1 MPQDPERTLR
11 TLAALRMRVTLMLL
25 LAVLNLSGCSFIY
38 LNPPGG
44 GDGCTTSYEDPWL
57 DAGLTG
63 GLGFATGVAYLMR
76 GFSGFGQAPVDRGGS
91 DGMDSADLL
100 LAATATA
107 AASSVYG
114 FSSATRCRDRLTQG
128 RGLLKPN
135 REASAARPE
144 LERDSLARSCLEGL
158 NPETCNSLAVL
169 WATGNGGPVD
179 LQEANRLFEAACD
192 GGHMEGCRNLG
203 ISYANGIGVT
213 KDPDRAK
220 ALFQEACD
228 GGFRRACSLSQ

>member
-1 MPQDPERTLR
+1 MPQDPERSLR
-11 TLAALRMRVTLMLL
+11 TLAALRMRATLMLL
-25 LAVLNLSGCSFIY
+25 LAVLHLSGCSFIY

-57 DAGLTG
+57 DAGVTG
-63 GLGFATGVAYLMR
+63 GMGLAAWAAYSLR
-76 GFSGFGQAPVDRGGS
+76 GYAGPQGSVDRGGS

-100 LAATATA
+100 LAATAAA

-114 FSSATRCRDRLTQG
+114 FRSATRCRDRLTQG

-144 LERDSLARSCLEGL
+144 LERDFLARSCLEGS

-169 WATGNGGPVD
+169 WATGKGGPAD